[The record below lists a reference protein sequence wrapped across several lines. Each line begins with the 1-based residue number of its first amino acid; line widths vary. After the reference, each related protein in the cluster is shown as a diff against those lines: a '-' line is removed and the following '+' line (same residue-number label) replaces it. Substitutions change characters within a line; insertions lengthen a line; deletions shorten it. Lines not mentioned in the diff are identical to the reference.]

1 MVQMFSVSTTGTIG
15 RMAYVRFPAPTIM
28 WPSNGAGSGKV
39 DDTELEDTQLHP
51 SASEDSDLSDESVA
65 SCPVRNALSLF

>member
-1 MVQMFSVSTTGTIG
+1 
-15 RMAYVRFPAPTIM
+15 M

-39 DDTELEDTQLHP
+39 DDAELEDTQLHP
-51 SASEDSDLSDESVA
+51 SGSEDSDLGDESVA